1 MIFKEYMTLLLL
13 GHIIGDYYLQTD
25 MLAKKKDVNIN
36 AVFLHSVIYALSML
50 AVMLP
55 FLSVT
60 TVLAWLLA
68 SLFHAAIDFFRYSV
82 QRMLFPKGK
91 IPEELGRI
99 IFLFDQLLHA
109 ISILLIGLIFGMKYI
124 AVSELPPFSA
134 LFEAIGLPGLS
145 IVSWLF
151 VILFL
156 HKPANM
162 IVQAIIGDYASPSKK
177 TAERDRNAGVVI
189 GTMERMV
196 MVVLIIIHQYLVIG
210 LLIVAKSIARF
221 LRITRERSFAEYY
234 IIGTLAS
241 TIIAILAYQLL
252 P

>member
-1 MIFKEYMTLLLL
+1 MVFKEYMTLLLL

-25 MLAKKKDVNIN
+25 MLAKKKDENIN

-68 SLFHAAIDFFRYSV
+68 SLFHAAIDFLRFSV
-82 QRMLFPKGK
+82 QRLLFPKGR
-91 IPEELGRI
+91 IATELANI
-99 IFLFDQLLHA
+99 IFLSDQFLHA
-109 ISILLIGLIFGMKYI
+109 LSLLLIGLIFGLKQI
-124 AVSELPPFSA
+124 TVTELPPFGA
-134 LFEAIGLPGLS
+134 LFEAIGLPGIS

-151 VILFL
+151 VLLFL

-162 IVQAIIGDYASPSKK
+162 IVQAIIGDYVSPSPKQ
-177 TAERDRNAGVVI
+177 AEHDRNVGAAI
-189 GTMERMV
+189 GTMERIV
-196 MVVLIIIHQYLVIG
+196 MVVLIIIHQYFVIG

-221 LRITRERSFAEYY
+221 LRIARERSFAEYY

-241 TIIAILAYQLL
+241 TIIAIIAYQLL